1 MIRFILIAAFSV
13 LAIIGCREEVDPT
26 VFEETPTPDPIPVWG
41 DELFL
46 SAQIDGATKAWM
58 NDGSSGN
65 GIDSAW
71 YTVCSDTSLDRLK
84 GQSTYWGAFGELD
97 TGALNSI
104 SIELLGCAP
113 FFEMDID
120 KDSIIRLGSY
130 EYGSNIDTLQGV
142 VVTFADDTGMVWS
155 TQYPPGNFTAQPQ
168 TSKFII
174 RELLENPDGFS
185 AYTMAGEME
194 CVLYDTNG
202 NSILLNN
209 GQFISRI
216 GRAY

>member
-1 MIRFILIAAFSV
+1 MKRFILIAFAFLSIV
-13 LAIIGCREEVDPT
+13 GCREEVEPT

-46 SAQIDGATKAWM
+46 QAQIDGASKNWR
-58 NDGSSGN
+58 NDGVTGN

-71 YTVCSDTSLDRLK
+71 YTVCSDTTLDRLK
-84 GQSTYWGAFGELD
+84 GQSTYWGAFSALD
-97 TGALNSI
+97 TGALNWI

-113 FFEMDID
+113 FYEMDID

-130 EYGSNIDTLQGV
+130 DYGSSIDTLQGV
-142 VVTFADDTGMVWS
+142 VITFADDTGLVWS
-155 TQYPPGNFTAQPQ
+155 TQYPPGNFTPQPQ

-174 RELLENPDGFS
+174 RELLQNHDGFS